1 MTVFDIETDGF
12 LDKLTKIHVVSYKTP
27 DMVEPV
33 SMFDYDE
40 MREFFLSQDT
50 LIGHFIVGFD
60 VPVFTLFAVLTLH
73 KGLWGVFDRKTLG
86 CYLLQEGRLEFR
98 HVFQLSSKLLRS
110 P

>member
-1 MTVFDIETDGF
+1 MNFRLHLTPRDCRFELEFGHPAY
-12 LDKLTKIHVVSYKTP
+12 LDLSAIFQAQSLTPLLAPKWP
-27 DMVEPV
+27 L
-33 SMFDYDE
+33 F
-40 MREFFLSQDT
+40 
-50 LIGHFIVGFD
+50 VGFD

-98 HVFQLSSKLLRS
+98 HVFQLSSKLLKS

>member
-1 MTVFDIETDGF
+1 MTIFDIETDGF

-60 VPVFTLFAVLTLH
+60 VPAIEKVLGITIKAKLIDTLSV
-73 KGLWGVFDRKTLG
+73 
-86 CYLLQEGRLEFR
+86 
-98 HVFQLSSKLLRS
+98 S
-110 P
+110 